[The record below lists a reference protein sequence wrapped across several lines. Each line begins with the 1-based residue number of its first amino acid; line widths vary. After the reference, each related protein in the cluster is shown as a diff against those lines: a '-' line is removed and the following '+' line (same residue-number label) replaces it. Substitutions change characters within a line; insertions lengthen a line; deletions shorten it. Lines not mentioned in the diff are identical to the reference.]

1 MICVLKVVQGPM
13 IGTKCWLK
21 RNQLVT
27 IGRNCGNDFCVAQDQ
42 HMSRNHLIV
51 EGEEGGFQVR
61 DVGSANGTYVNDSRV
76 NSANLS
82 EGDLVRAG
90 NTVFRVEL
98 SDEASQANAEQL
110 HHRTYSEEPFI
121 PVRTLNADD
130 MTVTLGTMTPET
142 AKFSAE
148 QLQAALAGS
157 AGTVRDSHGNVQAVS
172 GPSATEN
179 MVSGEPRLVPP
190 ISTGPAIAESTHPA
204 SRNLHLPDKFLMHF
218 SVMKE
223 CPELRHQVK
232 KGRASQFHVLDGIL
246 ANVQPGIATQLM
258 FHLVVNKYQLDR
270 AEQSTLDF
278 SVSTAE
284 SRQITETLYL
294 LSGNCLEIP
303 IEFYKRCLGKD
314 AVVGIGTQVPL
325 NENWLNAAI
334 DVLSFPSLLYQRVI
348 SSPARA
354 KDLLSGVDF
363 LLFEGPATDRSSIDP
378 SLYLL
383 YDAQQA

>member
-1 MICVLKVVQGPM
+1 
-13 IGTKCWLK
+13 
-21 RNQLVT
+21 
-27 IGRNCGNDFCVAQDQ
+27 
-42 HMSRNHLIV
+42 MSRNHLIV

-172 GPSATEN
+172 GPSAT
-179 MVSGEPRLVPP
+179 
-190 ISTGPAIAESTHPA
+190 
-204 SRNLHLPDKFLMHF
+204 
-218 SVMKE
+218 
-223 CPELRHQVK
+223 
-232 KGRASQFHVLDGIL
+232 
-246 ANVQPGIATQLM
+246 
-258 FHLVVNKYQLDR
+258 
-270 AEQSTLDF
+270 
-278 SVSTAE
+278 
-284 SRQITETLYL
+284 
-294 LSGNCLEIP
+294 
-303 IEFYKRCLGKD
+303 
-314 AVVGIGTQVPL
+314 
-325 NENWLNAAI
+325 
-334 DVLSFPSLLYQRVI
+334 
-348 SSPARA
+348 
-354 KDLLSGVDF
+354 
-363 LLFEGPATDRSSIDP
+363 
-378 SLYLL
+378 
-383 YDAQQA
+383 